1 MILMTIVLPIPDY
14 NLTPNGRC
22 HWRTK
27 ARLTKIHRQRAMLET
42 MAMMGA
48 REVAPVFSRYLL
60 EFYWPTRA
68 KRDDDNAAAS
78 CKAYRDG
85 IADALRVDDHGLVM
99 CAGPAML
106 HDAKNPRL
114 LFILLP

>member
-1 MILMTIVLPIPDY
+1 MTIELPLPDSK
-14 NLTPNGRC
+14 LTPNGRC

-27 ARLTKIHRQRAMLET
+27 ARVTKVHRQRARLEML
-42 MAMMGA
+42 ARMGRA
-48 REVAPVFSRYLL
+48 EVLPVFSRYLL

-68 KRDDDNAAAS
+68 RRDDDNAAAS

-85 IADALRVDDHGLVM
+85 IADALRIDDHTLRM

-106 HDAKNPRL
+106 HDPINPRL